1 MARQSGHARPTP
13 KAGKTG
19 KTGETQGV
27 VVRAGGYFC
36 GPDQGMPFPPAR
48 SEAFRQALERYG
60 RYPLERP

>member
-1 MARQSGHARPTP
+1 
-13 KAGKTG
+13 
-19 KTGETQGV
+19 